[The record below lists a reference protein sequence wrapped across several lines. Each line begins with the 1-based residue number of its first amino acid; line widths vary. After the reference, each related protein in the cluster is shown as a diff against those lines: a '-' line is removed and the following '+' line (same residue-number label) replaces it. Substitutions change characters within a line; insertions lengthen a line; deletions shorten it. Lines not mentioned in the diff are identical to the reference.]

1 MSPAGTIMVGD
12 ASDAGIAASCYT
24 NVLDGAKGFHGAD
37 NQAAAAAAH
46 HALFRWFPSTA
57 RWLHQHRLMQ
67 TLVIEYHLT
76 PLVKVQICLHNTYN
90 TPTNSRMS
98 TCM

>member
-1 MSPAGTIMVGD
+1 MGD
-12 ASDAGIAASCYT
+12 ASDASIAASCYT

-46 HALFRWFPSTA
+46 HALFRWFPHAA

-67 TLVIEYHLT
+67 TLVLDYHLI
-76 PLVKVQICLHNTYN
+76 PLVKVQMRLHSLPTPLTKHRFSCLAFNGHFA
-90 TPTNSRMS
+90 P
-98 TCM
+98 